1 MKLKVENNL
10 ITVKLSKRNL
20 LALLHKVDSPDS
32 AKTLFKQT
40 DDDYRLILIA
50 EPDSLHYQDN
60 EPAGKMHPS
69 TEEFIKFHS
78 MVH

>member
-20 LALLHKVDSPDS
+20 LAMLHKVDSSDS

-40 DDDYRLILIA
+40 DDDYKLVMIA
-50 EPDSLHYQDN
+50 ETDDEHYHPDES
-60 EPAGKMHPS
+60 AGKMHPS
-69 TEEFIKFHS
+69 AEEFIKIHS
-78 MVH
+78 KVH